1 MSELFPRSHFR
12 IGSFQSR
19 HYTKAP
25 ITEAII
31 TLAIELPV
39 GFEVERLRNFVD
51 GGVQYKPVGE
61 ERMMGFTATISGAG
75 TGVSTI
81 DPTINGF
88 RFSDAEGRYI
98 LVCRQNSFSL
108 SRLAP
113 YESWEAFRDEARRI
127 WNGFTEKFS
136 TPKVTG
142 LNIRYVNRIEIPWK
156 AGQQI
161 DFRWYFRT
169 FPEVS
174 SDIDVRL
181 AGFYM
186 RLDIPLTSIDA
197 RLILN
202 QAMLPASSPSPES
215 ISVLLDSDIVSGSE
229 PAGEDEIWNRFEI
242 LRKAKNDVFE
252 ACITNLTRELFQ

>member
-1 MSELFPRSHFR
+1 VSEPFPRSHFR
-12 IGSFQSR
+12 IGSFKSR

-31 TLAIELPV
+31 ALAIEMPV
-39 GFEVERLRNFVD
+39 GFEVERLRDFAD
-51 GGVQYKPVGE
+51 GTELQYKPAGE
-61 ERMMGFTATISGAG
+61 ERMMGFTATIG
-75 TGVSTI
+75 GVSTT

-88 RFSDAEGRYI
+88 RFTDAEGKYV

-108 SRLAP
+108 SRMAP
-113 YESWEAFRDEARRI
+113 YEDWETFRDEARRV
-127 WNGFTEKFS
+127 WSVFNEKYDP
-136 TPKVTG
+136 PKVTG

-156 AGQQI
+156 LGKKI

-174 SDIDVRL
+174 SDIDVGM
-181 AGFYM
+181 AGFFM
-186 RLDIPLTSIDA
+186 RLDVPLTSIDA

-202 QAMLPASSPSPES
+202 QAMLPAASPDPES
-215 ISVLLDSDIVSGSE
+215 ISVLLDSDIVSGSAPGNE
-229 PAGEDEIWNRFEI
+229 EEIWSRYET

>member
-31 TLAIELPV
+31 TITIEMPV
-39 GFEVERLRNFVD
+39 GFEVERLRTFVD
-51 GGVQYKPVGE
+51 GTGLQYRPSGE
-61 ERMMGFTATISGAG
+61 ERMMGFTATVGGS
-75 TGVSTI
+75 VSTI
-81 DPTINGF
+81 DPTISGF
-88 RFSDAEGRYI
+88 RFTDVEGKYI
-98 LVCRQNSFSL
+98 LGCRQNSFSL

-113 YESWEAFRDEARRI
+113 YEDWERFRDEARRI
-127 WNGFTEKFS
+127 WNVFTEKYRQ
-136 TPKVTG
+136 PKVTG

-156 AGQQI
+156 LGKPI

-174 SDIDVRL
+174 SDIDVGM

-186 RLDIPLTSIDA
+186 RLDVPLTSIDA

-202 QAMLPASSPSPES
+202 QAMLPAASPDPES
-215 ISVLLDSDIVSGSE
+215 VSVLLDTDIVSGSE
-229 PAGEDEIWNRFEI
+229 PASDEEIWNRYEI

>member
-31 TLAIELPV
+31 ALTIEMPV
-39 GFEVERLRNFVD
+39 GFEVERLRNFID
-51 GGVQYKPVGE
+51 GTGLPYEPAGE
-61 ERMMGFTATISGAG
+61 ERMMGFTAMIG
-75 TGVSTI
+75 GVSSTES
-81 DPTINGF
+81 TINGF
-88 RFSDAEGRYI
+88 RFTGPKGKYI
-98 LVCRQNSFSL
+98 LGCRRNSFSL

-113 YESWEAFRDEARRI
+113 YEDWGTFRDEARHI
-127 WNGFTEKFS
+127 WNVFTGKYGS
-136 TPKVTG
+136 PRVTG

-156 AGQQI
+156 SGQQI

-174 SDIDVRL
+174 SDIDVGM

-186 RLDIPLTSIDA
+186 RLDVPLTSIDA

-202 QAMLPASSPSPES
+202 QAMLPAASPEPES
-215 ISVLLDSDIVSGSE
+215 VSVLLDSDIVSGSQ
-229 PAGEDEIWNRFEI
+229 PATEEEIWNRYEI